1 MLHNFSESR
10 HIIYSFLSHLKMYTY
25 MRINARVAFK
35 LDTGWRHLYQ
45 FRHFFRLVGWV
56 FSTFWFSLSWSI
68 ELMIL
73 TQSENYTN
81 FLRILNIHLS
91 YESAF
96 LHNWQGGATK
106 DSVSIEYVYISKN
119 MKKIYHSRSRRFGVI
134 KGAFEIREV
143 TWFLHPFKNNRAIV
157 LATGRRITDLT
168 INR

>member
-1 MLHNFSESR
+1 METFIPIHKLFS
-10 HIIYSFLSHLKMYTY
+10 
-25 MRINARVAFK
+25 
-35 LDTGWRHLYQ
+35 TGWL
-45 FRHFFRLVGWV
+45 V

-119 MKKIYHSRSRRFGVI
+119 KKIWKKYIILEVGVSVL
-134 KGAFEIREV
+134 KRGLSKYVRLRDFYIR
-143 TWFLHPFKNNRAIV
+143 LKI
-157 LATGRRITDLT
+157 TGQYYWLQDGESPMSL
-168 INR
+168 

>member
-10 HIIYSFLSHLKMYTY
+10 HIIYSFLSQLKMYTY
-25 MRINARVAFK
+25 MRINARVTFK

-45 FRHFFRLVGWV
+45 FIHFFRLVGWV

-106 DSVSIEYVYISKN
+106 DSVSIEYFYISKN
-119 MKKIYHSRSRRFGVI
+119 KKSEKKYIIPEVGVSVL
-134 KGAFEIREV
+134 KRGLSKYVRLRDFDIR
-143 TWFLHPFKNNRAIV
+143 LKI
-157 LATGRRITDLT
+157 TGQ
-168 INR
+168 